1 LRELLERSRTQFVPA
16 WSIASIYA
24 ALDDVDSAVVWA
36 EKAFAEQSNVVAY
49 FDVDGNT
56 PALRRDPRFRAL
68 LVRAGLE

>member
-1 LRELLERSRTQFVPA
+1 VPA

-24 ALDDVDSAVVWA
+24 ALADLDSAVVWA

-49 FDVDGNT
+49 FAVDGNT
-56 PALRRDPRFRAL
+56 PALKRHPRFRAL